1 MSIRNNSVID
11 RWERE
16 VSKPLGPSEYGGYSG
31 EVQPPPHEMTADER
45 ARMQRRIPAAGKD
58 SDLKP
63 RWYWW
68 LLAAWDVLRVLCRR
82 GAWRRND

>member
-58 SDLKP
+58 SDLTDEEM
-63 RWYWW
+63 
-68 LLAAWDVLRVLCRR
+68 AARYMATG
-82 GAWRRND
+82 GAPAEGTEG